1 MCELSLRASNPKLNP
16 KPVDMRK
23 LFKKHRPRELG
34 SASIC
39 IFLLALFLAG
49 TLGAQVRLETCQQ
62 LARENYPLIQQYE
75 LIELSE
81 EYTLSNANKAY
92 LPSLDVT
99 LIGGVISGLPSF
111 SAPGEGSSST
121 SDMQLI
127 SVVQLNQP
135 IWDGGITR
143 AKKGIIEAGTEIE
156 KADLEISLYALE
168 ERVNH
173 LFFGILLID
182 EQLNQLDILKS
193 SMQINL
199 DRVEIA
205 VQNGTA
211 YKSDID
217 EIRVEMINI
226 DQRMEEL
233 RSNRTA
239 YINVLGAMT
248 GRNMDA
254 SASFERP
261 VMEENFL
268 SLQNNRPEL
277 RRFQSQEELIEAQSR
292 IDRSMLYPRIGLLG
306 FATLIEPGVEF
317 GVSTVDNIFV
327 GGLSLNWSLDGLYRN
342 GNNKK
347 LTELN
352 LQKVA
357 VQKETFLFNN
367 DLELTQ
373 TRLDLNKF
381 SNLVEQDK
389 EILALKTRIREA
401 YELKYENGIS
411 TMSELL
417 NRTNEESAAR
427 QSLIIHEIQYLMKA
441 YQYKNKTGN

>member
-1 MCELSLRASNPKLNP
+1 MTR
-16 KPVDMRK
+16 
-23 LFKKHRPRELG
+23 
-34 SASIC
+34 
-39 IFLLALFLAG
+39 
-49 TLGAQVRLETCQQ
+49 
-62 LARENYPLIQQYE
+62 
-75 LIELSE
+75 
-81 EYTLSNANKAY
+81 EYTLSNANKNY

-99 LIGGVISGLPSF
+99 LIGGVISGFPSF
-111 SAPGEGSSST
+111 SAPGEGSSSS

-135 IWDGGITR
+135 IWDGGITK
-143 AKKGIIEAGTEIE
+143 AQKEVVQANSEIE
-156 KADLEISLYALE
+156 KAELEISLYALE
-168 ERVNH
+168 ERINN

-182 EQLNQLDILKS
+182 EQISQLEILKS

-199 DRVEIA
+199 DRVNIA
-205 VQNGTA
+205 VENGTA

-217 EIRVEMINI
+217 EIQVEMINI

-233 RSNRTA
+233 RSNRNA

-248 GRNMDA
+248 GRNIEVSSD
-254 SASFERP
+254 FERP
-261 VMEENFL
+261 VVEDDFMQLE
-268 SLQNNRPEL
+268 NNRPEL
-277 RRFQSQEELIEAQSR
+277 KRFQSQDEMIQAQR
-292 IDRSMLYPRIGLLG
+292 QIDRSVLYPKIGLLG
-306 FATLIEPGVEF
+306 FATLIEPGIDF
-317 GVSTVDNIFV
+317 GASTIDNIFV

-367 DLELTQ
+367 ELELTQ
-373 TRLDLNKF
+373 NRLDLNKYR
-381 SNLVEQDK
+381 NLVEQDR
-389 EILALKTRIREA
+389 EILELKTRIKDA

-417 NRTNEESAAR
+417 NRTNDESAAR
-427 QSLIIHEIQYLMKA
+427 QNLVIHEIQYLMKA
-441 YQYKNKTGN
+441 FQYKNRTGN

>member
-1 MCELSLRASNPKLNP
+1 MN
-16 KPVDMRK
+16 RK
-23 LFKKHRPRELG
+23 SFEMQIARFFFF
-34 SASIC
+34 S
-39 IFLLALFLAG
+39 IFLFYSIASSG
-49 TLGAQVRLETCQQ
+49 QVRLEDCQQ
-62 LARENYPLIQQYE
+62 LARENYPMIQQYE
-75 LIELSE
+75 LIEMTR
-81 EYTLSNANKAY
+81 EYTLSNANKNY

-99 LIGGVISGLPSF
+99 LIGGVISGFPSF
-111 SAPGEGSSST
+111 SAPGEGSSSS

-135 IWDGGITR
+135 IWDGGITK
-143 AKKGIIEAGTEIE
+143 AQKEVVQANSEIE
-156 KADLEISLYALE
+156 KAELEISVYALE
-168 ERVNH
+168 ERINN

-182 EQLNQLDILKS
+182 EQISQLEILKS

-199 DRVEIA
+199 DRVNIA
-205 VQNGTA
+205 VENGTA

-217 EIRVEMINI
+217 EIQVEMINI

-233 RSNRTA
+233 RSNRNA

-248 GRNMDA
+248 GRNIEVSSD
-254 SASFERP
+254 FERP
-261 VMEENFL
+261 VVEDDFMQLE
-268 SLQNNRPEL
+268 NNRPEL
-277 RRFQSQEELIEAQSR
+277 RRFQSQEEMIQAQR
-292 IDRSMLYPRIGLLG
+292 QIDRSVLYPKIGLLG
-306 FATLIEPGVEF
+306 FATLIEPGIDF
-317 GVSTVDNIFV
+317 GASTIDNIFV

-367 DLELTQ
+367 ELELTQ
-373 TRLDLNKF
+373 TRLDLNKYR
-381 SNLVEQDK
+381 NLVEQDR
-389 EILALKTRIREA
+389 EILELKTRIKDA

-417 NRTNEESAAR
+417 NRTNDESAAR
-427 QSLIIHEIQYLMKA
+427 QNLVIHEIQYLMKA
-441 YQYKNKTGN
+441 FQYKNRTGN

>member
-1 MCELSLRASNPKLNP
+1 MQVVR
-16 KPVDMRK
+16 
-23 LFKKHRPRELG
+23 LFIF
-34 SASIC
+34 S
-39 IFLLALFLAG
+39 IFLLHSIASSG
-49 TLGAQVRLETCQQ
+49 QVRLEDCQQ
-62 LARENYPLIQQYE
+62 LARENYPMIQQYE
-75 LIELSE
+75 LIEMTR
-81 EYTLSNANKAY
+81 EYTLSNANKNY

-99 LIGGVISGLPSF
+99 LIGGVISGFPSF
-111 SAPGEGSSST
+111 SAPGEASSSS

-135 IWDGGITR
+135 IWDGGITK
-143 AKKGIIEAGTEIE
+143 AQKEVVQANSEIE
-156 KADLEISLYALE
+156 KSELEISLYALE
-168 ERVNH
+168 ERINN

-182 EQLNQLDILKS
+182 EQISQLEILKS

-199 DRVEIA
+199 DRVNIA
-205 VQNGTA
+205 VENGTA

-217 EIRVEMINI
+217 EIQVEMINI

-233 RSNRTA
+233 RSNRNA

-248 GRNMDA
+248 GRNIEA
-254 SASFERP
+254 SSDFERP
-261 VMEENFL
+261 EVVDDFMQLE
-268 SLQNNRPEL
+268 NNRPEL
-277 RRFQSQEELIEAQSR
+277 RRFQSQEEMIQAQR
-292 IDRSMLYPRIGLLG
+292 HIDRSVLYPKVGLLG
-306 FATLIEPGVEF
+306 FATLIEPGIDF
-317 GVSTVDNIFV
+317 GASTIDNIFV

-367 DLELTQ
+367 ELELTQ
-373 TRLDLNKF
+373 TRLDLNKYR
-381 SNLVEQDK
+381 NLVEQDR
-389 EILALKTRIREA
+389 EILELKTRIKDA

-417 NRTNEESAAR
+417 NRTNDESAAR
-427 QSLIIHEIQYLMKA
+427 QNLVIHEIQYLMKA
-441 YQYKNKTGN
+441 FQYKNRTGN

>member
-1 MCELSLRASNPKLNP
+1 ME
-16 KPVDMRK
+16 D
-23 LFKKHRPRELG
+23 
-34 SASIC
+34 
-39 IFLLALFLAG
+39 
-49 TLGAQVRLETCQQ
+49 CQQ
-62 LARENYPLIQQYE
+62 LARENYPMIQQYE
-75 LIELSE
+75 LIEMTR
-81 EYTLSNANKAY
+81 EYTLSNANKNY

-99 LIGGVISGLPSF
+99 LIGGVISGFPSF
-111 SAPGEGSSST
+111 SAPGEGSSSS

-135 IWDGGITR
+135 IWDGGITK
-143 AKKGIIEAGTEIE
+143 AQKEVVQANSEIE
-156 KADLEISLYALE
+156 KAELEISVYALE
-168 ERVNH
+168 ERINN

-182 EQLNQLDILKS
+182 EQISQLEILKS

-199 DRVEIA
+199 DRVNIA
-205 VQNGTA
+205 VENGTA

-217 EIRVEMINI
+217 EIQVEMINI

-233 RSNRTA
+233 RSNRNA

-248 GRNMDA
+248 GRNIEVSSD
-254 SASFERP
+254 FERP
-261 VMEENFL
+261 VVEDDFMQLE
-268 SLQNNRPEL
+268 NNRPEL
-277 RRFQSQEELIEAQSR
+277 RRFQSQEEMIQAQR
-292 IDRSMLYPRIGLLG
+292 QIDRSVLYPKIGLLG
-306 FATLIEPGVEF
+306 FATLIEPGIDF
-317 GVSTVDNIFV
+317 GASTIDNIFV

-367 DLELTQ
+367 ELELTQ
-373 TRLDLNKF
+373 TRLDLNKYR
-381 SNLVEQDK
+381 NLVEQDR
-389 EILALKTRIREA
+389 EILELKTRIKDA

-417 NRTNEESAAR
+417 NRTNDESAAR
-427 QSLIIHEIQYLMKA
+427 QNLVIHEIQYLMKA
-441 YQYKNKTGN
+441 FQYKNRTGN

>member
-1 MCELSLRASNPKLNP
+1 MQIARFFFFS
-16 KPVDMRK
+16 
-23 LFKKHRPRELG
+23 
-34 SASIC
+34 
-39 IFLLALFLAG
+39 IFLFYSIASSG
-49 TLGAQVRLETCQQ
+49 QVRLEDCQQ
-62 LARENYPLIQQYE
+62 LARENYPMIQQYE
-75 LIELSE
+75 LIEMTR
-81 EYTLSNANKAY
+81 EYTLSNANKNY

-99 LIGGVISGLPSF
+99 LIGGVISGFPSF
-111 SAPGEGSSST
+111 SAPGEGSSSS

-135 IWDGGITR
+135 IWDGGITK
-143 AKKGIIEAGTEIE
+143 AQKEVVQANSEIE
-156 KADLEISLYALE
+156 KAELEISVYALE
-168 ERVNH
+168 ERINN

-182 EQLNQLDILKS
+182 EQISQLEILKS

-199 DRVEIA
+199 DRVNIA
-205 VQNGTA
+205 VENGTA

-217 EIRVEMINI
+217 EIQVEMINI

-233 RSNRTA
+233 RSNRNA

-248 GRNMDA
+248 GRNIEVSSD
-254 SASFERP
+254 FERP
-261 VMEENFL
+261 VVEDDFMQLE
-268 SLQNNRPEL
+268 NNRPEL
-277 RRFQSQEELIEAQSR
+277 RRFQSQEEMIQAQR
-292 IDRSMLYPRIGLLG
+292 QIDRSVLYPKIGLLG
-306 FATLIEPGVEF
+306 FATLIEPGIDF
-317 GVSTVDNIFV
+317 GASTIDNIFV

-367 DLELTQ
+367 ELELTQ
-373 TRLDLNKF
+373 TRLDLNKYR
-381 SNLVEQDK
+381 NLVEQDR
-389 EILALKTRIREA
+389 EILELKTRIKDA

-417 NRTNEESAAR
+417 NRTNDESAAR
-427 QSLIIHEIQYLMKA
+427 QNLVIHEIQYLMKA
-441 YQYKNKTGN
+441 FQYKNRTGN

>member
-1 MCELSLRASNPKLNP
+1 
-16 KPVDMRK
+16 MRK
-23 LFKKHRPRELG
+23 LFNQPRSLCKKEVT
-34 SASIC
+34 SF
-39 IFLLALFLAG
+39 IFLLTLLFSGVLD
-49 TLGAQVRLETCQQ
+49 AQIRLETCQQ

-81 EYTLSNANKAY
+81 EYTLSNANKSY

-99 LIGGVISGLPSF
+99 MIGGVISGFPSF
-111 SAPGEGSSST
+111 AGPGEGSSSS

-127 SVVQLNQP
+127 SVFQLNQP
-135 IWDGGITR
+135 IWDGGITK
-143 AKKGIIEAGTEIE
+143 AKKGIIEASSEIE

-168 ERVNH
+168 ERVNN

-217 EIRVEMINI
+217 EIQVEMINI
-226 DQRMEEL
+226 DQRIEEM

-254 SASFERP
+254 SVSFERP
-261 VMEENFL
+261 VIEENFM
-268 SLQNNRPEL
+268 SLENNRPEL
-277 RRFQSQEELIEAQSR
+277 RRFQNQEELIEAQSR
-292 IDRSMLYPRIGLLG
+292 IDRSMLYPKIGLLG
-306 FATLIEPGVEF
+306 FATLIEPGIEF
-317 GVSTVDNIFV
+317 GVSTLDNIFV

-352 LQKVA
+352 FQKVA

-373 TRLDLNKF
+373 TRLDLNKYN
-381 SNLVEQDK
+381 NLVEQDE

-417 NRTNEESAAR
+417 NRTNDESAAR
-427 QSLIIHEIQYLMKA
+427 QNLIIHEIQYLMKA
-441 YQYKNKTGN
+441 YQYKNRSGN